1 MTLFR
6 DLSIKRK
13 LAILTMASCA
23 TALLLVSA
31 AFVGYETI
39 TFRERTLRE
48 LTTLA
53 DIIGNRSTAALT
65 FENQEDADEDLNCL
79 AASKAITAAGLYRG
93 ERLFAHYP
101 KKSDVTTFPR
111 VQEDG
116 AFFEGDHLTLFHRIS
131 SKGEVLGTLYLRS
144 DLREQRERLQSYAG
158 IVALF
163 MAGSLV
169 LAAGIAFRL
178 QRVVTNPVLAL
189 AKTAKAVS
197 QDKNYS
203 LRVEA
208 HGKDELGQLVDG
220 FNDMLGQIQQ
230 RDGELQK
237 ARADLEVRVQ
247 ERTRELQSEVQERT
261 RAESALQQQVTRIS
275 LLNQIAYAVAARQDF
290 SSIVLVVLQQL
301 EEHLAIDLGSA
312 YLLDSQTKTIRLIA
326 RGPKSRPLADRLD
339 MPQALALDHTPF
351 DPCLEGEMVY
361 LSDGVTMN
369 SPIARKLS
377 EHGLRSVVGSPLVV
391 EGKVFGLLVLVR
403 SGVDAFTTPERGFI
417 RGLTAHVAMAVH
429 QAQLYQDLQK
439 AYNDLRQTQQ
449 AVMQQQRLQAL
460 GQMASG
466 IAHDINN
473 SLSPVIAYADL
484 LQIKE
489 AKLSSDSKRMLG
501 HIKTAGEDIAHTVSR
516 MREFYRRRDER
527 EEFAP
532 LELNDLAQ
540 QVAELTRPRWRD
552 IPQSMGQA
560 IELNT
565 DFGQNLPS
573 FNGNA
578 SELREALTNLIL
590 NAVDAMPAGGVL
602 TLRTRHGGWSPGTQ
616 NTKTESHQRLILEVI
631 DTGVGMDE
639 QTRRR
644 CLEPFFST
652 KGKLGTGLGLAMVY
666 GIMERHEG
674 NIEIESQPG
683 KGTTVRLVFPV
694 RPNAVTTGSSAT
706 SDSRTRVPLHILC
719 IDDEPLLRGVMKEIL
734 EAEGHIVDL
743 ADNGQSGVDRFRG
756 ACSGDHPFSVVI
768 TDLGMPHLNGNQ
780 VAQIV
785 KRESPS
791 TPVIMLTGW
800 GSMIIADDSAAA
812 DVDGVLSKPPRI
824 QEIRELLNRVVTKPT
839 RPD

>member
-1 MTLFR
+1 
-6 DLSIKRK
+6 
-13 LAILTMASCA
+13 MASCA

-31 AFVGYETI
+31 AFVGYETL
-39 TFRERTLRE
+39 TFRERSVRE
-48 LTTLA
+48 LTTLG
-53 DIIGNRSTAALT
+53 DIIGNRSTAALI
-65 FENQEDADEDLNCL
+65 FENLEDADEDLNCL
-79 AASKAITAAGLYRG
+79 AASKEITAAGLYKG

-101 KKSDVTTFPR
+101 RNSAVTNFPR
-111 VQEDG
+111 VQEEG
-116 AFFEGDHLTLFHRIS
+116 AFFEEDHLSLFHRIH
-131 SKGEVLGTLYLRS
+131 SKGEVLGMLYLRS
-144 DLREQRERLQSYAG
+144 DLREQRERLRSYAG

-163 MAGSLV
+163 MAASLV
-169 LAAGIAFRL
+169 LALGLAFRL

-189 AKTAKAVS
+189 AKAAKAVS
-197 QDKNYS
+197 QNKNYS

-230 RDGELQK
+230 RDSELQQ
-237 ARADLEVRVQ
+237 ARSELETRVQ
-247 ERTRELQSEVQERT
+247 ERTHELQSEVHERT

-339 MPQALALDHTPF
+339 LPQALALEQTPF
-351 DPCLEGEMVY
+351 GPCLEGEMVY
-361 LSDGVTMN
+361 VSDVATLN
-369 SPIARKLS
+369 LPIARKLS

-391 EGKVFGLLVLVR
+391 DRKVFGLLVLTR
-403 SGVDAFTTPERGFI
+403 SGIDAFSVPERGFI

-489 AKLSSDSKRMLG
+489 SKLSPDSKRMLG

-527 EEFAP
+527 EEFAAV
-532 LELNDLAQ
+532 ELNHLVE
-540 QVAELTRPRWRD
+540 QVLELTRPRWRD
-552 IPQSMGQA
+552 IPQSMGQS
-560 IELNT
+560 IELKT
-565 DFGQNLPS
+565 DFGRNLPLV
-573 FNGNA
+573 NGNA

-590 NAVDAMPAGGVL
+590 NGVDAMPAGGVL
-602 TLRTRHGGWSPGTQ
+602 TLRTRHGGWSTTSQ
-616 NTKTESHQRLILEVI
+616 SAKAEAHQQIVLEVI

-683 KGTTVRLVFPV
+683 KGTTVRLTFPA
-694 RPNAVTTGSSAT
+694 RTNASTDNTNAAAESGA
-706 SDSRTRVPLHILC
+706 RAPLHILC

-734 EAEGHIVDL
+734 EAEGHTVDL
-743 ADNGQSGVDRFRG
+743 ADNGQSGVERFRG
-756 ACSGDHPFSVVI
+756 ASTGDNPFSVVI

-800 GSMIIADDSAAA
+800 GTMMNVDGSATA
-812 DVDGVLSKPPRI
+812 DVDGILSKPPRI
-824 QEIRELLNRVVTKPT
+824 QEIRELLGRVVGKSGP
-839 RPD
+839 R

>member
-6 DLSIKRK
+6 DLSIRRK

-39 TFRERTLRE
+39 TFRERTVRE

-79 AASKAITAAGLYRG
+79 AASKEITAAGLFKG

-101 KKSDVTTFPR
+101 KNSAVTNFPR
-111 VQEDG
+111 VQEEG
-116 AFFEGDHLTLFHRIS
+116 AFFEGDHLTLFHRIH

-163 MAGSLV
+163 MAASLV
-169 LAAGIAFRL
+169 LAVAVAFRL

-197 QDKNYS
+197 QNKNYS

-230 RDGELQK
+230 RDSELQQ
-237 ARADLEVRVQ
+237 ARTDLEARVQ

-312 YLLDSQTKTIRLIA
+312 YLLDSQTRTIRLIA

-339 MPQALALDHTPF
+339 MPQALALDQTPF
-351 DPCLEGEMVY
+351 APCLEGEMVY
-361 LSDGVTMN
+361 LSDGTAMN
-369 SPIARKLS
+369 LPIARKLS

-403 SGVDAFTTPERGFI
+403 SGVDAFSSPERGFI

-429 QAQLYQDLQK
+429 QAQLYQDLQE
-439 AYNDLRQTQQ
+439 AYNDVRQTQQ

-489 AKLSSDSKRMLG
+489 SKLSPDSKRMLG
-501 HIKTAGEDIAHTVSR
+501 HIKTAGEDIAHTVAR
-516 MREFYRRRDER
+516 MREFYRRRDDR
-527 EEFAP
+527 EEFAAVEVNQ
-532 LELNDLAQ
+532 LVE
-540 QVAELTRPRWRD
+540 QVVELTRPRWRD
-552 IPQSMGQA
+552 IPQSMGQS
-560 IELNT
+560 IELKT
-565 DFGQNLPS
+565 DFGRNLPLI
-573 FNGNA
+573 NGNA

-602 TLRTRHGGWSPGTQ
+602 SLRTRHGGWSTSSQ
-616 NTKTESHQRLILEVI
+616 SATAEAHQQIVLEVI

-683 KGTTVRLVFPV
+683 KGTTVRLTFPA
-694 RPNAVTTGSSAT
+694 RTKATTDNTNAAAESGT
-706 SDSRTRVPLHILC
+706 RTPLHILC

-734 EAEGHIVDL
+734 EAEGHTVDL
-743 ADNGQSGVDRFRG
+743 ADNGQSGVERFRG
-756 ACSGDHPFSVVI
+756 ASTGDHPFSVVI
-768 TDLGMPHLNGNQ
+768 TDLGMPQLNGNQ

-800 GSMIIADDSAAA
+800 GTMMNVDGSATA

-824 QEIRELLNRVVTKPT
+824 QEIRELLHRVVGKSAP
-839 RPD
+839 R

>member
-1 MTLFR
+1 MTYFR

-39 TFRERTLRE
+39 TFRERTVRE
-48 LTTLA
+48 LSTLA

-65 FENQEDADEDLNCL
+65 FENQEDADEDLHCL
-79 AASKAITAAGLYRG
+79 AASKEITSAGLYKG

-101 KKSDVTTFPR
+101 KSSTATNFPQ
-111 VQEDG
+111 VHHEG
-116 AFFEGDHLTLFHRIS
+116 AYFEGDHLILFHRIR
-131 SKGEVLGTLYLRS
+131 SKGEILGTLYLRS

-163 MAGSLV
+163 MAASLV
-169 LAAGIAFRL
+169 LAVGIAFRL

-189 AKTAKAVS
+189 AKTARAVS

-208 HGKDELGQLVDG
+208 HGKDELGQLIDG

-230 RDGELQK
+230 RDSELQQ
-237 ARADLEVRVQ
+237 ARDELEARVQ
-247 ERTRELQSEVQERT
+247 KRTSELRLEIQERT

-290 SSIVLVVLQQL
+290 NSIVLVVLQQL
-301 EEHLAIDLGSA
+301 EEYLAIDLGSA
-312 YLLDSQTKTIRLIA
+312 YLLDSQTRTIRLIA

-339 MPQALALDHTPF
+339 MPRVIALDQTPF
-351 DPCLEGEMVY
+351 ASCLDGEPVY
-361 LSDGVTMN
+361 LPDGGTKDFAI
-369 SPIARKLS
+369 SRKLS
-377 EHGLRSVVGSPLVV
+377 EQGLRSLIGSPLVV
-391 EGKVFGLLVLVR
+391 DGKVFGLLVLVR
-403 SGVDAFTTPERGFI
+403 SGVDAFSSPERGFI

-484 LQIKE
+484 LQVKE
-489 AKLSSDSKRMLG
+489 PNLNPDSKRMLS

-527 EEFAP
+527 EEFAAV
-532 LELNDLAQ
+532 ELNDLAE
-540 QVAELTRPRWRD
+540 QVVELTRPRWRD

-560 IELNT
+560 IELKT
-565 DFGQNLPS
+565 DFGRNLPS
-573 FNGNA
+573 INGNA

-602 TLRTRHGGWSPGTQ
+602 TLRTRHGGWTAATRSG
-616 NTKTESHQRLILEVI
+616 KTEAHQQIVLEI
-631 DTGVGMDE
+631 SDTGVGMDE

-694 RPNAVTTGSSAT
+694 RPNAVATESAS

-734 EAEGHIVDL
+734 EAEGHTVDL

-756 ACSGDHPFSVVI
+756 ASTSDNPFSVVI
-768 TDLGMPHLNGNQ
+768 TDLGMPQLNGNQ
-780 VAQIV
+780 VAHIV

-800 GSMIIADDSAAA
+800 GTMINADDSATA

-824 QEIRELLNRVVTKPT
+824 QEIRELLNRVVGKSKSP
-839 RPD
+839 

>member
-39 TFRERTLRE
+39 TFRQRTLRE

-79 AASKAITAAGLYRG
+79 AASKEITAAGLYKG

-101 KKSDVTTFPR
+101 KKSAEATFPR
-111 VQEDG
+111 VQEEG
-116 AFFEGDHLTLFHRIS
+116 AFFEGDHLTLYHPIR
-131 SKGEVLGTLYLRS
+131 SKGDVLGTLYLRS
-144 DLREQRERLQSYAG
+144 DLREQRERLASYAG

-169 LAAGIAFRL
+169 LAVGIAFRL

-208 HGKDELGQLVDG
+208 HGKDELGQLIDG
-220 FNDMLGQIQQ
+220 FNNMLGQIQQ
-230 RDGELQK
+230 RDSELQR
-237 ARADLEVRVQ
+237 ARDDLEARVR

-261 RAESALQQQVTRIS
+261 RAEAALQQQVTRIS

-301 EEHLAIDLGSA
+301 EEHLSIDLGSA
-312 YLLDSQTKTIRLIA
+312 YLLDPQTRTIRLIA

-339 MPQALALDHTPF
+339 MPQVLALEQTPLA
-351 DPCLEGEMVY
+351 PCLEGEMVY
-361 LSDGVTMN
+361 LSDGTSV
-369 SPIARKLS
+369 SLPLARKLS

-391 EGKVFGLLVLVR
+391 DGKVFGLLVLVR
-403 SGVDAFTTPERGFI
+403 SGVDAFSTPERGFI

-489 AKLSSDSKRMLG
+489 TNLSPDSKRILS

-527 EEFAP
+527 EEFAA
-532 LELNDLAQ
+532 LELNELVE
-540 QVAELTRPRWRD
+540 QVVELTRPRWRD

-560 IELNT
+560 IELKT
-565 DFGQNLPS
+565 DFGRNLPRL
-573 FNGNA
+573 NGNA

-602 TLRTRHGGWSPGTQ
+602 TLRTRHGGWSSPAHSARTQ
-616 NTKTESHQRLILEVI
+616 AHQKIVLEVS

-639 QTRRR
+639 QIRRR

-674 NIEIESQPG
+674 NIEIESKLS

-694 RPNAVTTGSSAT
+694 RPNAVTNDTGTASASSTRT
-706 SDSRTRVPLHILC
+706 SLHILC

-734 EAEGHIVDL
+734 EAEGHTVDL
-743 ADNGQSGVDRFRG
+743 ADNGESGVDRFRG
-756 ACSGDHPFSVVI
+756 ASAGENPFSVVI
-768 TDLGMPHLNGNQ
+768 TDLGMPKLNGNQ

-800 GSMIIADDSAAA
+800 GTMMTTDESTTA

-824 QEIRELLNRVVTKPT
+824 HEIRELLNRVVRKSAP
-839 RPD
+839 R

>member
-39 TFRERTLRE
+39 TFRERTVRE

-79 AASKAITAAGLYRG
+79 AASKEITAAGLYKG

-101 KKSDVTTFPR
+101 KNSAITNFPR
-111 VQEDG
+111 LQQEG
-116 AFFEGDHLTLFHRIS
+116 AFFEGDHLTLFHRIH
-131 SKGEVLGTLYLRS
+131 SKGETVGTLYLRS

-163 MAGSLV
+163 MSASLV
-169 LAAGIAFRL
+169 LAVAIAFRL

-230 RDGELQK
+230 RDSELQQ
-237 ARADLEVRVQ
+237 ARADLEARVQ

-261 RAESALQQQVTRIS
+261 RAELALQQQVTRIS
-275 LLNQIAYAVAARQDF
+275 LLNHIAYAVAARQDF

-312 YLLDSQTKTIRLIA
+312 YLLDSETRTIRLIA
-326 RGPKSRPLADRLD
+326 RGPKSRPLADRLN
-339 MPQALALDHTPF
+339 MPQALALDQTPF
-351 DPCLEGEMVY
+351 APCLEGEMVY
-361 LSDGVTMN
+361 LCDGSNM
-369 SPIARKLS
+369 SLPIARKLS

-403 SGVDAFTTPERGFI
+403 SGVDAFSSPERGFI

-489 AKLSSDSKRMLG
+489 SNLSPDSKRMLG
-501 HIKTAGEDIAHTVSR
+501 HIKTAGEDIAHTVAR

-527 EEFAP
+527 EEFAAV
-532 LELNDLAQ
+532 ELNDLVE
-540 QVAELTRPRWRD
+540 QVVELTRPRWRD

-560 IELNT
+560 IELKT
-565 DFGQNLPS
+565 DFGRNLPS
-573 FNGNA
+573 INGNA

-602 TLRTRHGGWSPGTQ
+602 TLRTRHGGWSASTQ
-616 NTKTESHQRLILEVI
+616 SARSDAHQQIVLEVI

-674 NIEIESQPG
+674 NIEIESHPG

-694 RPNAVTTGSSAT
+694 RPNAVASNRSTGSVPG
-706 SDSRTRVPLHILC
+706 SRTSLHILC

-734 EAEGHIVDL
+734 EAEGHTVDL
-743 ADNGQSGVDRFRG
+743 ADNGQAGVDRFRG
-756 ACSGDHPFSVVI
+756 ASADNPFSVVI
-768 TDLGMPHLNGNQ
+768 TDLGMPQLNGNQ

-785 KRESPS
+785 KRESPT

-800 GSMIIADDSAAA
+800 GTMMNLDASPTA

-824 QEIRELLNRVVTKPT
+824 QEIRELLNRVIAKSSS
-839 RPD
+839 R